1 METQRRLAAAVLCG
15 ALLTTGC
22 SHLASDWRMGR
33 DTTGDAT
40 LVTKVKARLLDDP
53 GTSAM
58 DVRVAA
64 TQGTVRLSGNASR
77 EQSERAVE
85 IAKSVPGVKQVD
97 NQIQTPPNS

>member
-1 METQRRLAAAVLCG
+1 MQRRLAAAVLSG

-53 GTSAM
+53 NTAAM

-64 TQGTVRLSGNASR
+64 TQGPVRPSGSASR
-77 EQSERAVE
+77 EHSDRPVQIPR
-85 IAKSVPGVKQVD
+85 SVPGVKQVD
-97 NQIQTPPNS
+97 NQIQTSPNS